1 MCLLIMPY
9 LILHTQPISCKIY
22 YHHHRSGEWV
32 ELVFLCLGWGWLFAR
47 SSKRFRRFLD
57 IYQPDEFATQFAIL
71 RKHLRNLLF
80 QDANSIYSGL
90 LVWILFVITALHHL
104 KNLVRNSVEQEVALN
119 RYQAVLFFLKPTVTI
134 ATGFV
139 TIACHIFNNWGRL
152 DRWAAAF
159 GTFRLL
165 WLAANLAFVEVVLST
180 GSRMDEGFSLI
191 FWLQALLVHL
201 PNGKVGVTMPVRE
214 LKLASFSDFFHS
226 ARDIW
231 VHNSLVQR
239 L

>member
-1 MCLLIMPY
+1 M
-9 LILHTQPISCKIY
+9 
-22 YHHHRSGEWV
+22 

-57 IYQPDEFATQFAIL
+57 IYQPDEFATQFAVL

-134 ATGFV
+134 ATGCV

-201 PNGKVGVTMPVRE
+201 PNGKVGIYSNACPE
-214 LKLASFSDFFHS
+214 G
-226 ARDIW
+226 
-231 VHNSLVQR
+231 N
-239 L
+239 

>member
-1 MCLLIMPY
+1 M
-9 LILHTQPISCKIY
+9 
-22 YHHHRSGEWV
+22 

-90 LVWILFVITALHHL
+90 LVWILFIITALHHL

-134 ATGFV
+134 ATGCV

-152 DRWAAAF
+152 DKWAAAF

-165 WLAANLAFVEVVLST
+165 WLAANLAFVEVVFVAPHHRHYHSHNHHLHHYLPPTLHLWRWSCP
-180 GSRMDEGFSLI
+180 
-191 FWLQALLVHL
+191 LV
-201 PNGKVGVTMPVRE
+201 PGWTR
-214 LKLASFSDFFHS
+214 AS
-226 ARDIW
+226 
-231 VHNSLVQR
+231 V
-239 L
+239 

>member
-1 MCLLIMPY
+1 M
-9 LILHTQPISCKIY
+9 
-22 YHHHRSGEWV
+22 

-90 LVWILFVITALHHL
+90 LVWILFIITALHHL

-134 ATGFV
+134 ATGCV

-152 DRWAAAF
+152 DKWAAAF

-165 WLAANLAFVEVVLST
+165 WLAANLAFVEVVLPSSPLTTAIIILIIIIFIIICPQPCICGGGPVHWYQDGRGLQFDLLVT
-180 GSRMDEGFSLI
+180 GSSCSP
-191 FWLQALLVHL
+191 A
-201 PNGKVGVTMPVRE
+201 
-214 LKLASFSDFFHS
+214 
-226 ARDIW
+226 
-231 VHNSLVQR
+231 
-239 L
+239 